1 MNKILVGL
9 IGITLL
15 LGSTSIVHADGVV
28 IPVSTKVEQ
37 FKELMLENGMNLYGG
52 DDADG
57 FIEDYGT
64 KIKIITYKQVTIEQ
78 MELMK
83 EAAFKSVRK

>member
-1 MNKILVGL
+1 MNKILVG
-9 IGITLL
+9 IMMATAIVF
-15 LGSTSIVHADGVV
+15 STSIALADGVI
-28 IPVSTKVEQ
+28 IPGSIKVEE
-37 FKELMLENGMNLYGG
+37 FKKIMLKHGMDLSGG

-57 FIEDYGT
+57 YVDNKGT
-64 KIKIITYKQVTIEQ
+64 SIKVITYAPVSIEQ